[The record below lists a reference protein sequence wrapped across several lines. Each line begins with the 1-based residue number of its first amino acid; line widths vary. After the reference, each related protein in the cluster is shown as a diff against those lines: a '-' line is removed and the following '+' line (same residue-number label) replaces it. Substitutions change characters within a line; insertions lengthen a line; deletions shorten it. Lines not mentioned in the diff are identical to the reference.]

1 MSTFKKILLGTAAVV
16 VGALISVV
24 LGSRRA
30 EPSVREFSIKAR
42 QYAYEPPKIRV
53 NKGDEVHIKLMS
65 LDVIHGFF
73 LEGYDIDAEIEPGR
87 PDFKVRK
94 PSTET
99 EFHRTPEIVFVANKT
114 GKFRYRCSHTCGYL
128 HPFMLG
134 EMIVDPNY
142 TYLAGIGGTAGLT
155 VAFFSVL
162 LLNGRSRRSPEA
174 LDPTEA
180 ENPDSVSEGV
190 EA

>member
-1 MSTFKKILLGTAAVV
+1 MSMFKTMLIGAVTVV
-16 VGALISVV
+16 VGALIGVV
-24 LGSRRA
+24 SGSQSA
-30 EPSVREFSIKAR
+30 EPRVREFIIKAR

-87 PDFKVRK
+87 PDFKVRR

-99 EFHRTPEIVFVANKT
+99 EFHRTSEIVFVADKT

-155 VAFFSVL
+155 VAFFLVL
-162 LLNGRSRRSPEA
+162 LLNGRSPEP
-174 LDPTEA
+174 LDPTA
-180 ENPDSVSEGV
+180 ESNPDSVTKEV
-190 EA
+190 KA

>member
-1 MSTFKKILLGTAAVV
+1 MSMVKKILLGAAVV
-16 VGALISVV
+16 IVGALIGVV
-24 LGSRRA
+24 WGSHGV
-30 EPSVREFSIKAR
+30 EPSVREFNIKAR

-53 NKGDEVHIKLMS
+53 NKGDEVHIKLTS

-94 PSTET
+94 PSIET
-99 EFHRTPEIVFVANKT
+99 EFHRTPEIVFVADKT

-162 LLNGRSRRSPEA
+162 LLNGRSRRTSEVP
-174 LDPTEA
+174 DPAVES
-180 ENPDSVSEGV
+180 NPGSVTKEV
-190 EA
+190 KA